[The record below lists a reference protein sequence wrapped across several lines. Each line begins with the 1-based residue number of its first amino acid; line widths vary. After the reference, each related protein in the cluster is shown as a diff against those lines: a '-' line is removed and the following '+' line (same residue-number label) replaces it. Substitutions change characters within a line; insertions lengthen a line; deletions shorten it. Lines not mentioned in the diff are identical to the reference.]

1 MTMMRCLQPPTGR
14 AAAAA
19 RDYAMPVPV
28 LETERL
34 RLRAPCMEDL
44 PLWTSIWTDPTGANT
59 LDQEGAW
66 ENFCTYV
73 AGWTLH
79 GHGLW
84 SVERKSDDTLVGFV
98 LLGLEWGDEAP
109 ELGWALS
116 SEHRGKGY
124 AVEAASAAQS
134 HALALFGPGVVLS
147 YIAEDN
153 AGSIKVAER
162 LGATRI
168 ENFDETT
175 RVYSHRVSQK
185 DKPQ

>member
-1 MTMMRCLQPPTGR
+1 MGEMRCLQPPTGK

-19 RDYAMPVPV
+19 RVHSAPVPV

-34 RLRAPCMEDL
+34 VLRAPRIDDL
-44 PLWTSIWTDPTGANT
+44 PLWTQIWTNPEAAHPATE
-59 LDQEGAW
+59 EGAYD
-66 ENFCTYV
+66 NFCTYV
-73 AGWTLH
+73 AGWMLH

-84 SVERKSDDTLVGFV
+84 SVEQKADGTLAGFV
-98 LLGLEWGDEAP
+98 MLGLEWADEAP

-116 SEHRGKGY
+116 PEHRGKGY

-134 HALALFGPGVVLS
+134 HAIALFGPGVVVS
-147 YIAEDN
+147 YIAEAN
-153 AGSIKVAER
+153 VGSIKVAER